1 MTVGLDTIGRHAV
14 GEMLL
19 ESGAPLIY
27 PPVSRLAH
35 GSYTPGAQ
43 LATLGVGI
51 EWDDGDIMI
60 WDDGSEIGWEA

>member
-1 MTVGLDTIGRHAV
+1 MIGGDGIGFHAI
-14 GEMLL
+14 GEMIT
-19 ESGAPLIY
+19 GTPAPLVYRPI
-27 PPVSRLAH
+27 SRLAH